1 MKTKNIV
8 ITLGAFIAVST
19 GLFIAK
25 KVRKNKMEKV
35 KETETT
41 ENKRTYGLSNENKEL
56 ALGLA
61 SRVVTYKEELVKF
74 KEELKADGLEKKTE
88 KALREKIRYRER
100 KAQEL
105 EKAIEKLFT
114 DTGIE
119 IANNVIDLLEDA
131 KKLIPEVKDVIK
143 GVETK

>member
-119 IANNVIDLLEDA
+119 IANNMIDLLEDA
-131 KKLIPEVKDVIK
+131 KKLVPEVKNIK
-143 GVETK
+143 EVETK

>member
-41 ENKRTYGLSNENKEL
+41 ENKKTYGLSDENKEL

-119 IANNVIDLLEDA
+119 IANNMIDLLEDA
-131 KKLIPEVKDVIK
+131 KKLVPEVKNIK
-143 GVETK
+143 EVETK